1 MKFNWCH
8 EGNATFK
15 VKQGAQCKFQMKKL
29 FFVNQATT
37 HILTPADASLLMLSD
52 KARKAMEGLGLT
64 GYETKAYVSLLND
77 GAMTAQELSKKSG
90 VPYSKIYEIVG
101 SLEEKGWLESDSSR
115 PTKFYPKSPST
126 ALEAMRMRIE
136 NKVKQNEILVVSEL
150 MSVYEKSGIK
160 EKPEIW
166 VLRGL
171 HNIAAK
177 VKEIIQNC
185 EKELLL
191 ALPAVAES
199 VAKPLQP
206 TLRILN
212 EKGVKIM
219 VLASESATMDTVK
232 ALSRIGEVRF
242 KNSMF
247 GGGVVSDGRQVV
259 ILLGAEKA
267 GMSNYEPL
275 AIWAEHMGLA
285 SFAKE
290 YFQYLWE
297 DAKEVD

>member
-1 MKFNWCH
+1 
-8 EGNATFK
+8 
-15 VKQGAQCKFQMKKL
+15 
-29 FFVNQATT
+29 
-37 HILTPADASLLMLSD
+37 MLSE
-52 KARKAMEGLGLT
+52 KARRAMENLGLT
-64 GYETKAYVSLLND
+64 GYETKVYVSLLTD

-90 VPYSKIYEIVG
+90 VPFSKIYEVVG
-101 SLEEKGWLESDSSR
+101 RLEEKGWVESDGSR
-115 PTKFYPKSPST
+115 PTKLYPKSPAT
-126 ALEAMRMRIE
+126 ALEAMRMRKENE
-136 NKVKQNEILVVSEL
+136 NKEKEAIIIDEL
-150 MSVYEKSGIK
+150 MSLYERSGTK

-171 HNIAAK
+171 YNIAAK

-206 TLRILN
+206 TLRVLS
-212 EKGVKIM
+212 EKGVKIT
-219 VLASESATMDTVK
+219 VLASESAAIDTVK
-232 ALSRIGEVRF
+232 ALSRIGEVRL

-247 GGGVVSDGRQVV
+247 GGGVISDGKQVV
-259 ILLGAEKA
+259 ILLGAEKV
-267 GMSNYEPL
+267 GRNYEPL
-275 AIWAEHMGLA
+275 AIWAEHSGLA

-297 DAKEVD
+297 DAKEVN